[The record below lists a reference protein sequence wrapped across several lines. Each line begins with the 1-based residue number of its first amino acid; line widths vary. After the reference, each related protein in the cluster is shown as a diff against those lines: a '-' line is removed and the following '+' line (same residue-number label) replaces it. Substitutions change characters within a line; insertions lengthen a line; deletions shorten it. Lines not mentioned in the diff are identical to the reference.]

1 MAEGQYV
8 VFKLGQEEY
17 GIDIMNVSEISTY
30 QEIIKVPNVPSFI
43 EGIINYRGSVI
54 PIICLAKRLSIKAKE
69 VDNNTRI
76 IIINLQGKQIGFIV
90 DEASST
96 IRISSE
102 DIDPA
107 PSIIGNIDTK
117 YIKGV
122 GKPGNRLIILVD
134 LENILTSEEIKEVQE
149 VNV

>member
-1 MAEGQYV
+1 MSDGQYV

-17 GIDIMNVSEISTY
+17 GIDIMNVSEISMY

-54 PIICLAKRLSIKAKE
+54 PIICLAKRFSIEPKE
-69 VDNNTRI
+69 VNNNTRI
-76 IIINLQGKQIGFIV
+76 IIINLEDRQVGFIV

-96 IRISSE
+96 IRINSE
-102 DIDPA
+102 DIDPT
-107 PSIIGNIDTK
+107 PNITSNIDMK

-122 GKPGNRLIILVD
+122 GKPNNRLIILVD
-134 LENILTSEEIKEVQE
+134 LEKVLTNEEINEVQS
-149 VNV
+149 VNA